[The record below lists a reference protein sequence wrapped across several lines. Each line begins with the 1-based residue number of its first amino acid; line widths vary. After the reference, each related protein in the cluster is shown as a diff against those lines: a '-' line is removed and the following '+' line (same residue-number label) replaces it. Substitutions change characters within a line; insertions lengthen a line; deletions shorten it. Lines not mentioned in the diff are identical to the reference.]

1 MPEINASQVKEL
13 RDKTGAS
20 LAMIKKALTE
30 AGGDQVR
37 AIEVLKSLG
46 HDAAAKKSSRETG
59 SGRIEA
65 YVHPGAKVGVLL
77 EIRSE
82 TDFVSRNEEFSKLA
96 HIIAMQIAAMHP
108 ASVDELTTQPN
119 MRDESQ
125 TIGDLVKN
133 ASASFGEHLEIKQF
147 VRFEL

>member
-1 MPEINASQVKEL
+1 MPEINVSQVKEL

-20 LAMIKKALTE
+20 LAMIKKALTK
-30 AGGDQVR
+30 AGGDSTR

-46 HDAAAKKSSRETG
+46 HDAATKKESRETY

-82 TDFVSRNEEFSKLA
+82 TDFVARNEEFIKLA
-96 HIIAMQIAAMHP
+96 HIIAMQIAAMNP
-108 ASVDELTTQPN
+108 ASIDELEAQPN
-119 MRDESQ
+119 IRDESQ
-125 TIGDLVKN
+125 TIGDLIKN
-133 ASASFGEHLEIKQF
+133 ASASFGEHLGIKQF